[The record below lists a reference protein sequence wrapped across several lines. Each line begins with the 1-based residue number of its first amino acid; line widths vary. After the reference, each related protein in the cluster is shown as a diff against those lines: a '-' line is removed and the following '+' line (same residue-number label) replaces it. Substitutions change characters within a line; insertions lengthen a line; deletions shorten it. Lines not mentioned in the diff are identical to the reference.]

1 LCRHVLCLFLC
12 GISLVVES
20 LGHMVSLCLTF
31 WGVPIIFPKQLN
43 HITSPLT
50 WYESSIYPLSPTLA
64 IICCI

>member
-31 WGVPIIFPKQLN
+31 
-43 HITSPLT
+43 
-50 WYESSIYPLSPTLA
+50 
-64 IICCI
+64 